1 MSIGYY
7 IGVSGVMGSGKTTLA
22 KIMSSSLSIDYVP
35 KKLNS
40 KQYLNDL
47 FGSINR
53 WALETQLSFLIEKS
67 SMLTESLRIN
77 NFVLDRI
84 LDEDINIFAKY
95 FYEKGFIDERGF
107 ILYQELSRHFM
118 DYLPAPAFIIYCS
131 CGIDA
136 IKQRLKTKGKDFQDK
151 YPVVHIDDIYRYYL
165 EWFERYDLSP
175 VYEINSE
182 EIDFHDPK
190 FEKTLLEDLDYIFTN
205 STTQIDL
212 FGNTKTHNLGLLK
225 EKIPYRGPAV
235 NILSV
240 TENKNI
246 KVLNYP
252 YAYIAAPFTSLTD
265 NVVNNKS
272 IGLFDNKNGY
282 GKIPKDNVFR
292 KILEGL
298 SKELKRQNINSLLPH
313 RDVNDWG
320 RKKISSREVYEKC
333 IYHVENCDLFV
344 GIIGMSHGVH
354 LEYGYALARKKPCI
368 IINCT
373 EINSSYISKG
383 ISSVQEN
390 TLLINVE
397 KLNDIVRVISEINL
411 NNLIHYII

>member
-1 MSIGYY
+1 M
-7 IGVSGVMGSGKTTLA
+7 
-22 KIMSSSLSIDYVP
+22 
-35 KKLNS
+35 
-40 KQYLNDL
+40 
-47 FGSINR
+47 
-53 WALETQLSFLIEKS
+53 
-67 SMLTESLRIN
+67 N
-77 NFVLDRI
+77 N
-84 LDEDINIFAKY
+84 
-95 FYEKGFIDERGF
+95 
-107 ILYQELSRHFM
+107 
-118 DYLPAPAFIIYCS
+118 
-131 CGIDA
+131 
-136 IKQRLKTKGKDFQDK
+136 
-151 YPVVHIDDIYRYYL
+151 
-165 EWFERYDLSP
+165 
-175 VYEINSE
+175 
-182 EIDFHDPK
+182 
-190 FEKTLLEDLDYIFTN
+190 
-205 STTQIDL
+205 
-212 FGNTKTHNLGLLK
+212 
-225 EKIPYRGPAV
+225 
-235 NILSV
+235 
-240 TENKNI
+240 
-246 KVLNYP
+246 P
-252 YAYIAAPFTSLTD
+252 YAYKADPFTSLTD